1 MKKLL
6 LLGAGALLAST
17 AANAGAPSGTLSD
30 GDGSANVV
38 SWNAS
43 MPDDSNDDA
52 ATTVTAQF
60 SMHGVVN
67 KYCAIE
73 GVDGGQ
79 GNGLTNNSIDLG
91 TIGINVGDDTSVGTL
106 FTMSGPAHVNID
118 SAAAGCNYNNTLT
131 LSKDDV
137 RGLVNSNP
145 GGYDSSQFQANIPYE
160 VTASFTGVPINTVGA
175 GSSQSVDVSTTSNS
189 NSGQFGA
196 WRSPLHLDVN
206 IPQVSGNGLVAGTYQ
221 GTVTLTLATL

>member
-1 MKKLL
+1 MKKIL

-17 AANAGAPSGTLSD
+17 AANAGPTSGSLND

-38 SWNAS
+38 SWNATT
-43 MPDDSNDDA
+43 PDDSNDDA

-60 SMHGVVN
+60 TMHGTVN
-67 KYCAIE
+67 KYCAIM

-79 GNGLTNNSIDLG
+79 GNGLTNNSIDIG
-91 TIGINVGDDTSVGTL
+91 TIGINVGDDTSVGSL
-106 FTMSGPAHVNID
+106 FTMSGSAHVNID
-118 SAAAGCNYNNTLT
+118 SAAAGCNYNNTVT
-131 LSKDDV
+131 LSKDDI

-145 GGYDSSQFQANIPYE
+145 GGYDSNQFQANIPYE
-160 VTASFTGVPINTVGA
+160 VVASFSGVPINTVGA
-175 GSSQSVDVSTTSNS
+175 GSPQSVDVGTAANS
-189 NSGQFGA
+189 ASGQFGA